1 MERFY
6 DEEDKDKEPIFG
18 PDGDGDDGD
27 DDDDD
32 DDDDG
37 EETIVTMDQ
46 SSIIEVM
53 GLDLAQVELNQQ
65 LLDRAI
71 EIAKQGWF
79 WGLKSTKTR
88 MKEIDSIYKGLLKLI
103 DSEEEKEEE

>member
-18 PDGDGDDGD
+18 PDDDGDDGD
-27 DDDDD
+27 DDE
-32 DDDDG
+32 DG

-46 SSIIEVM
+46 GSIIEVM

-79 WGLKSTKTR
+79 WGLKSADTR
-88 MKEIDSIYKGLLKLI
+88 MKEIDSIYKKLLKLI
-103 DSEEEKEEE
+103 DSEEEEKE